1 MFARLGGRSMF
12 KLALAATA
20 LFILPASAAVAAPGS
35 AADPIEL
42 KMQVGTDIITV
53 HGVLRQ
59 NLDCC
64 AYTFKAA
71 AGQKLYYKVSGAVT
85 RLVIT
90 SPDGDSDGPNFES
103 PKTLPQAGAYTLSVS
118 PDTMADG
125 AYGPFTLTL
134 TIPPKR

>member
-1 MFARLGGRSMF
+1 MF
-12 KLALAATA
+12 KLALVAAALALSATA
-20 LFILPASAAVAAPGS
+20 ALAAPGS
-35 AADPIEL
+35 ASDPIEL

-64 AYTFKAA
+64 TYTFKGA

-90 SPDGDSDGPNFES
+90 APNGDSDGPNFEN
-103 PKTLPQAGAYTLSVS
+103 PKTLPATGAYTLSVS
-118 PDTMADG
+118 PDTMAEG

>member
-35 AADPIEL
+35 AANPIEL

>member
-35 AADPIEL
+35 AANPIEL

-125 AYGPFTLTL
+125 AFGPFTMTL
-134 TIPPKR
+134 RIPPKR